1 MFLSSGPVFLRRGSN
16 VVDLGLDLHVY
27 NKRIKHSFPYINV
40 CQARV

>member
-27 NKRIKHSFPYINV
+27 KLKLRKT
-40 CQARV
+40 

>member
-27 NKRIKHSFPYINV
+27 NASLKLGKT
-40 CQARV
+40 

>member
-27 NKRIKHSFPYINV
+27 MYNASLKLRKT
-40 CQARV
+40 